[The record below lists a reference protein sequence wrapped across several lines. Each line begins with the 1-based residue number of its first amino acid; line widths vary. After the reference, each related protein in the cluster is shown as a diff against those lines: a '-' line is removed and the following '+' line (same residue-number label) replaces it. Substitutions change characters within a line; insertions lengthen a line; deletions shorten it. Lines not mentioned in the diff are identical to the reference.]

1 MKKKSRMELDRKILS
16 NVKKEMDRP
25 RLAASVRDAL
35 QAAATVAART
45 QAVHPAKA

>member
-1 MKKKSRMELDRKILS
+1 
-16 NVKKEMDRP
+16 VKKEMDRP

-45 QAVHPAKA
+45 QAVHPVKA

>member
-45 QAVHPAKA
+45 QAVHPVKA